1 MLLERGNAI
10 YGVALNFRA
19 SLEALDGQL
28 YQDPYKKPPQ
38 APILYIRPRNTW
50 NICGAAIPVPAGVE
64 GLRMGGTLGIVIG
77 RTACRV
83 KALDAL
89 DYVAGYT
96 VVNDASIPH
105 VSYYRPAI
113 RERCRDGFCSV
124 SLALAERGALPDP
137 NQIEVRIHI
146 NGELRCTASTRD
158 LVRPIEKLLVDIT
171 EFLTLRRGDILLAGE
186 PHDAPLARAGD
197 RVQVDVDGLAS
208 LRCEVAAE

>member
-1 MLLERGNAI
+1 MLLERGNAV

-38 APILYIRPRNTW
+38 APILYIRPHTTW
-50 NICGAAIPVPAGVE
+50 NTHGAAIPLPAGVE
-64 GLRMGGTLGIVIG
+64 ALKMGGTLGIVIG
-77 RTACRV
+77 RTACGV
-83 KALDAL
+83 KAQDAL

-96 VVNDASIPH
+96 VVIDASIPH
-105 VSYYRPAI
+105 ASYYRPAI
-113 RERCRDGFCSV
+113 RERCRDRFCSI
-124 SLALAERGALPDP
+124 SLAMAERNALPDP
-137 NQIEVRIHI
+137 NQVEVRIHI

-158 LVRPIEKLLVDIT
+158 LVRPIETLLADVT

-197 RVQVDVDGLAS
+197 HVQVDVDGFAS